1 MFREFIK
8 KTPRLL
14 DGALGSE
21 FLKRGLPPG
30 KSTIAWNLENPETV
44 INLHREYIQ
53 AGSEI
58 ITSNNFAGNIKAL
71 EKAGLSGYERD
82 LNIEGIRLA
91 KEAVR
96 GSNVLTAAGLGPTG
110 EFHRDFP
117 SAEIE
122 KVYSRQAEILALEE
136 PDFFLIETMFDLRE
150 ALAAVKG
157 VSLAAPGIPIAATMT
172 FRKTPRGFF
181 TVMGDKAVE
190 SLNRLFDAGAEAA
203 GANCTL
209 MPDEMLE
216 LLKIIRGEVNAP
228 LIIQPNAG
236 QPELVEGEAVYRI
249 DRNVFAEGLF
259 KLAENG
265 ADIIGGCCGSNPK
278 MIAVTRELIN
288 AKYV

>member
-96 GSNVLTAAGLGPTG
+96 GSNVLTAAG
-110 EFHRDFP
+110 
-117 SAEIE
+117 
-122 KVYSRQAEILALEE
+122 
-136 PDFFLIETMFDLRE
+136 
-150 ALAAVKG
+150 
-157 VSLAAPGIPIAATMT
+157 
-172 FRKTPRGFF
+172 
-181 TVMGDKAVE
+181 
-190 SLNRLFDAGAEAA
+190 
-203 GANCTL
+203 
-209 MPDEMLE
+209 
-216 LLKIIRGEVNAP
+216 
-228 LIIQPNAG
+228 
-236 QPELVEGEAVYRI
+236 
-249 DRNVFAEGLF
+249 
-259 KLAENG
+259 
-265 ADIIGGCCGSNPK
+265 
-278 MIAVTRELIN
+278 
-288 AKYV
+288 